1 MDPPLRSRFQA
12 LGKDGHFRCEN
23 SKKVLKHNNTGIRGE
38 DMVTSSTSTWGARSP
53 WEVSLLSKFNLSESD
68 DNDVSYVSSFVL
80 RDDSDYSVN
89 FVSSTLSSSSTA
101 TVTLSLQGRT
111 LSYPSVSCGSN
122 SQESPSINL
131 TSTQR
136 QCLSRLLHA
145 SCVYSH
151 VALIGPS
158 SSGKSEIARAY
169 ARILGYHPYTIVSA
183 YKEMTSFDLL
193 YVFFLQLSHSLCLS
207 QLKNIVTRHDN
218 VANNKM
224 MAIAGIEFLTLLLIC
239 RISYYLTINLSVSN
253 LLSLSL
259 SLLLLFTN

>member
-1 MDPPLRSRFQA
+1 MVFE
-12 LGKDGHFRCEN
+12 HFRCEN
-23 SKKVLKHNNTGIRGE
+23 SKKYSNTGIRGE

-68 DNDVSYVSSFVL
+68 DDDVSYVSSFVL

-89 FVSSTLSSSSTA
+89 FVSSTLSSSSSTA

-111 LSYPSVSCGSN
+111 LPYPSVSCGSN

-193 YVFFLQLSHSLCLS
+193 YVLFFC
-207 QLKNIVTRHDN
+207 
-218 VANNKM
+218 
-224 MAIAGIEFLTLLLIC
+224 
-239 RISYYLTINLSVSN
+239 
-253 LLSLSL
+253 SLSL
-259 SLLLLFTN
+259 SLTPQKNTGTENEVHFPTVTLHT

>member
-1 MDPPLRSRFQA
+1 M
-12 LGKDGHFRCEN
+12 
-23 SKKVLKHNNTGIRGE
+23 
-38 DMVTSSTSTWGARSP
+38 
-53 WEVSLLSKFNLSESD
+53 
-68 DNDVSYVSSFVL
+68 

-193 YVFFLQLSHSLCLS
+193 YVFFLFIQKHKEQEPQKANIWGTEHARTQLPSPSAKS
-207 QLKNIVTRHDN
+207 PAADAKTV
-218 VANNKM
+218 
-224 MAIAGIEFLTLLLIC
+224 LLGE
-239 RISYYLTINLSVSN
+239 
-253 LLSLSL
+253 
-259 SLLLLFTN
+259 